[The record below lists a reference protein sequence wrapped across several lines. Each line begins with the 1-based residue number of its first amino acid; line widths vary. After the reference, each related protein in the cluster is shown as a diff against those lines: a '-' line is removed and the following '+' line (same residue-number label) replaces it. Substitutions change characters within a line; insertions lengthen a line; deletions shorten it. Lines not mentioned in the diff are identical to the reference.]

1 MTKNLGGRA
10 QMARLKQKKNTA
22 EFRGM
27 SDGIVLFFSSA
38 DRHIR

>member
-1 MTKNLGGRA
+1 
-10 QMARLKQKKNTA
+10 MARLKQKKNTA

-38 DRHIR
+38 DRYIR